1 MSALG
6 PQFMSINELKGLKTI
21 DAPSGDKTVGDLLD
35 KKRGEIL
42 DAPEYNSVRQNMK
55 RQGQTAPLGVSKNH
69 DWLLDGHHRVAIAE
83 DLGWEKMEVS
93 SDVLKSSDL
102 DFDKKHGW

>member
-21 DAPSGDKTVGDLLD
+21 DRPGCPDATVADTLAT
-35 KKRGEIL
+35 KRRDIL
-42 DAPEYNSVRQNMK
+42 RDPEYNSLRKSMK
-55 RQGQTAPLGVSKNH
+55 TSGQTAPLGVSEGT
-69 DWLLDGHHRVAIAE
+69 LVDGHHRVAIAE